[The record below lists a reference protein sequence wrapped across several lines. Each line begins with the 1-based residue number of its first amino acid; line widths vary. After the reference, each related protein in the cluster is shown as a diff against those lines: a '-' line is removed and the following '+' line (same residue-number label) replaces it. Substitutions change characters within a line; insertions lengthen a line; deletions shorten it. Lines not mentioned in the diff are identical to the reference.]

1 MTVLVLASLNADL
14 VVAVAAR
21 PAGGE
26 TVLGGDLV
34 VHPGGKGANQ
44 AAAAALAGARV
55 RVLGRVGDDAYGDL
69 LRTALESA
77 GADVSRVVTTSGAA
91 TGVALIT
98 VTPDGENSIV
108 VASGANSRLVADDV
122 GVVTEDVLVT
132 QLELPMPAVEELARR
147 CVEGGHRLV
156 LNAAPPRPDLPAE
169 LLAAC
174 DPLVVNAHEAAAL
187 TGTVVPTTVDD
198 AVLAAATLRRQ
209 GCRSV
214 VLTLGAAGAV
224 VLDGG
229 GCWHVAAPPTAGVV
243 DTTGAGDCLVGTLAA
258 RLDAGD
264 DLATAAAD
272 AVRTATLAVLAA
284 GAQTSYVQRTQALA
298 VPAIP
303 PRPLRAPADGTDAAP
318 GTSNPP

>member
-1 MTVLVLASLNADL
+1 MSVLVLASLNADL

-44 AAAAALAGARV
+44 AAAAALAGATV
-55 RVLGRVGDDAYGDL
+55 RVVGRVGDDAYGTL
-69 LRTALESA
+69 LRTALASV
-77 GADVSRVVTTSGAA
+77 GADVSRVATTPGAA

-108 VASGANSRLVADDV
+108 VASGANSRLTPDDV
-122 GVVTEDVLVT
+122 GTVTDDVVVT
-132 QLELPMPAVEELARR
+132 QLELAMPTVEELARR
-147 CVEGGHRLV
+147 CVDGGHRLV
-156 LNAAPPRPDLPAE
+156 LNAAPPRPDLPAA

-187 TGTVVPTTVDD
+187 TATIVPNTVED
-198 AVLAAATLRRQ
+198 AVLAAAALRRR
-209 GCRSV
+209 GCRSI

-224 VLDGG
+224 VLDAD
-229 GCWHVAAPPTAGVV
+229 GCWHVAPPPVAGVV

-284 GAQTSYVQRTQALA
+284 GAQTSYVPRARALA

-303 PRPLRAPADGTDAAP
+303 PRPLRVPADGTDAPP
-318 GTSNPP
+318 GTSKRP

>member
-1 MTVLVLASLNADL
+1 MSILVLASLNADL
-14 VVAVAAR
+14 VVAVATR

-44 AAAAALAGARV
+44 AAAAALAGADV
-55 RVLGRVGDDAYGDL
+55 RVVGRVGDDANGAL
-69 LRTALESA
+69 LRGALTSA
-77 GADVSRVVTTSGAA
+77 GADVSRVLSTPGAA

-108 VASGANSRLVADDV
+108 VASGANARLTPDDV
-122 GVVTEDVLVT
+122 GRVTEDVVVT
-132 QLELPMPAVEELARR
+132 QLELPLAAVEALARR
-147 CVEGGHRLV
+147 CADGGHRLV
-156 LNAAPPRPDLPAE
+156 LNAAPPRPDLAPS

-187 TGTVVPTTVDD
+187 TGTAVADTVED
-198 AVLAAATLRRQ
+198 AVLAAEALRRK
-209 GCRSV
+209 GCRSI

-224 VLDGG
+224 VLDGS
-229 GCWHVAAPPTAGVV
+229 GCWHVAPPPVARVV

-264 DLATAAAD
+264 DLATAAAE
-272 AVRTATLAVLAA
+272 AVRTATLAVLRA
-284 GAQTSYVQRTQALA
+284 GAQTSYVTRGEALA
-298 VPAIP
+298 VPAVA
-303 PRPLRAPADGTDAAP
+303 PRPLRAPSDGTDGDA

>member
-1 MTVLVLASLNADL
+1 MSVLVLASLNADL
-14 VVAVAAR
+14 VVAVDTR

-44 AAAAALAGARV
+44 AAAAALAGATV
-55 RVLGRVGDDAYGDL
+55 RVVGRVGDDAYGEL
-69 LRTALESA
+69 LRTALASV
-77 GADVSRVVTTSGAA
+77 GADVTGVTTTPGAA
-91 TGVALIT
+91 TGIALIT

-108 VASGANSRLVADDV
+108 VASGANAHLTPDDV
-122 GVVTEDVLVT
+122 GAVTDDVLVT
-132 QLELPMPAVEELARR
+132 QLELPMPAVEQLARA
-147 CVEGGHRLV
+147 CVDGGHRLV
-156 LNAAPPRPDLPAE
+156 LNAAPPRTDLPEA

-187 TGTVVPTTVDD
+187 TGTSVATTVED
-198 AVLAAATLRRQ
+198 AVVAAQALQRK

-224 VLDGG
+224 VLDGD
-229 GCWHVAAPPTAGVV
+229 GCWHVAPPSVAGVV

-264 DLATAAAD
+264 DLATATAD
-272 AVRTATLAVLAA
+272 AVRTATLAVLTA
-284 GAQTSYVQRTQALA
+284 GAQTSYVPRDQALA
-298 VPAIP
+298 VPVVP
-303 PRPLRAPADGTDAAP
+303 PRPLRAGGTDAAP
-318 GTSNPP
+318 GASNRP